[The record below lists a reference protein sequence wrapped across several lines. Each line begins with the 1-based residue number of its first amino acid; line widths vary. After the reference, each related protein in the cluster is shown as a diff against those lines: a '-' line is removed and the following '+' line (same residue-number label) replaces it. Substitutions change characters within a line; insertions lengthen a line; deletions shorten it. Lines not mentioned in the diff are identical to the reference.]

1 MEHRAGFWLRFVA
14 FVIDGIIISVI
25 QFLLSMIFGDLMDV
39 ETNPGSSS
47 FINLILTIIYFGCF
61 QTYLRGQTLGKKITG
76 IRVTRLDG
84 SKVNLGRMLLREII
98 GKTVSALILLIGF
111 FMAAG
116 KTKRALHDRMADTI
130 VVRTE

>member
-1 MEHRAGFWLRFVA
+1 MEHRAGFWIRFVA

-25 QFLLSMIFGDLMDV
+25 QFLVSLIFGDLMDV

-47 FINLILTIIYFGCF
+47 FINLILTIIYFGWL
-61 QTYLRGQTLGKKITG
+61 QTYLKGQTLGKKITG

-84 SKVNLGRMLLREII
+84 SEVKLGRMLLREII

-116 KTKRALHDRMADTI
+116 KAKRALHDRMAGTI

>member
-25 QFLLSMIFGDLMDV
+25 QFLLSLIFGDLMDV
-39 ETNPGSSS
+39 ETNQGSSS
-47 FINLILTIIYFGCF
+47 IINLILTIIYFGWF

-76 IRVTRLDG
+76 IRVTTLDG
-84 SKVNLGRMLLREII
+84 SKVKLGRMLLREII

-116 KTKRALHDRMADTI
+116 KSKRALHDRMAGTI

>member
-1 MEHRAGFWLRFVA
+1 MEHRAGFWIRFVA

-25 QFLLSMIFGDLMDV
+25 QFLLSLIFGDLMDV

-47 FINLILTIIYFGCF
+47 FINLILTIIYFGWF

-76 IRVTRLDG
+76 IRVTTLDG
-84 SKVNLGRMLLREII
+84 SKVKLGRMLLREII

-116 KTKRALHDRMADTI
+116 KSKRALHDRMAGTI

>member
-1 MEHRAGFWLRFVA
+1 MEHRAGFWIRFVA

-25 QFLLSMIFGDLMDV
+25 QFLLSLIFGDLMDV

-47 FINLILTIIYFGCF
+47 FINLILTIIYFGWF

-76 IRVTRLDG
+76 IRVTTLDG
-84 SKVNLGRMLLREII
+84 SNVKLGRMLLREII

-116 KTKRALHDRMADTI
+116 SSKRALHDRIAGTI

>member
-1 MEHRAGFWLRFVA
+1 MEHRAGFWIRFVA

-25 QFLLSMIFGDLMDV
+25 QFLLSLIFGDLMDV

-47 FINLILTIIYFGCF
+47 FINLILTIIYFGWF

-76 IRVTRLDG
+76 IRVTTVDG
-84 SKVNLGRMLLREII
+84 SKVKLGRMLLREII

-116 KTKRALHDRMADTI
+116 KSKRALHDRMAGTI